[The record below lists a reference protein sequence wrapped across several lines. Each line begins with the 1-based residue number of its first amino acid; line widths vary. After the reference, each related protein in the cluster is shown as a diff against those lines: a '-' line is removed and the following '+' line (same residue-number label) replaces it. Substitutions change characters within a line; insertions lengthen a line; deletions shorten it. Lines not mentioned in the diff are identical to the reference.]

1 MYRKRKLLHFQ
12 TANCPPS
19 RSFRQHQ
26 PVYRAFPQSPGDT
39 PSTRRL
45 LEAHFAQCRHCAALV
60 DSVHNV
66 VVLIADER
74 VFTLPAGFSERLR
87 KRLAVELSGKAPEGQ
102 Q

>member
-1 MYRKRKLLHFQ
+1 VE
-12 TANCPPS
+12 S
-19 RSFRQHQ
+19 
-26 PVYRAFPQSPGDT
+26 
-39 PSTRRL
+39 
-45 LEAHFAQCRHCAALV
+45 

-66 VVLIADER
+66 LVLIADER